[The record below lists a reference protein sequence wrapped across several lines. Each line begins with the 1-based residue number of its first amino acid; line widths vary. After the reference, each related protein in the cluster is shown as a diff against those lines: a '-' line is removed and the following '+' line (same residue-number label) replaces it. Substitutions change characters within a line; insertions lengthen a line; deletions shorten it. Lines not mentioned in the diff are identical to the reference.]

1 MFSIRK
7 TVSVMFVLLFS
18 TPVNL
23 ILTQN
28 KLVQVQ
34 ILRYRYS
41 GTQVLRYIGTG
52 TGTQVHWYR
61 YSGTRALRYIG
72 TVYVRILFCIMKL
85 NDVSAQKSTQRCPG
99 QSYTVNSALY
109 RTAFNLTEPDPD
121 SVESSKKIQ

>member
-1 MFSIRK
+1 MFSIRT
-7 TVSVMFVLLFS
+7 TVSVMLELLFS

-41 GTQVLRYIGTG
+41 GTQVLRYISTG

-61 YSGTRALRYIG
+61 YRYSGTLEQVLRYSG
-72 TVYVRILFCIMKL
+72 TQVHWYSVRTHIILYHETK
-85 NDVSAQKSTQRCPG
+85 
-99 QSYTVNSALY
+99 
-109 RTAFNLTEPDPD
+109 
-121 SVESSKKIQ
+121 

>member
-7 TVSVMFVLLFS
+7 TVSVMFELLFS

-52 TGTQVHWYR
+52 TQVLGH
-61 YSGTRALRYIG
+61 SGTLVQCTYAY
-72 TVYVRILFCIMKL
+72 YF
-85 NDVSAQKSTQRCPG
+85 VS
-99 QSYTVNSALY
+99 
-109 RTAFNLTEPDPD
+109 
-121 SVESSKKIQ
+121 